1 MSITH
6 MSTSFLLIV
15 QTSLG
20 VFQTLRTMQITRC
33 WLRWPKNWHSKT
45 VTIVFMSNFV
55 VALMLSAGVS
65 GWVYSQ
71 VQRRNGGIT
80 QKSLIAAGVAGV
92 ISLIVMWT
100 VLLMIF

>member
-1 MSITH
+1 
-6 MSTSFLLIV
+6 
-15 QTSLG
+15 
-20 VFQTLRTMQITRC
+20 
-33 WLRWPKNWHSKT
+33 
-45 VTIVFMSNFV
+45 MSNFV